1 MQPYPNTETL
11 RPPTETTSR
20 PARLK
25 LRPPRNRIEKR
36 AIALWML
43 HAALTAIVVLGGCGI
58 AYATA
63 ESSRPY
69 LGPVIAVLAAFY
81 VVYIPLMPTWR
92 YLVHRWE
99 VTDEAVYALSGW
111 FEREWRII
119 PISRIQSINTVKGPL
134 QQLLRVA
141 TIRVTTASREGSI
154 SIRGLDA
161 EVAETAAH
169 RLTEITELTPGDAT

>member
-81 VVYIPLMPTWR
+81 VAYIPLMPTWR
-92 YLVHRWE
+92 YLAHRWE
-99 VTDEAVYALSGW
+99 VTDEAVYALRGW

-119 PISRIQSINTVKGPL
+119 PISRIQSINTVRGRCSNCSAWPPSGSP
-134 QQLLRVA
+134 RRRA
-141 TIRVTTASREGSI
+141 RAASPSGAWTPRSPRPPRTEI
-154 SIRGLDA
+154 
-161 EVAETAAH
+161 
-169 RLTEITELTPGDAT
+169 TEITELTPGDAT